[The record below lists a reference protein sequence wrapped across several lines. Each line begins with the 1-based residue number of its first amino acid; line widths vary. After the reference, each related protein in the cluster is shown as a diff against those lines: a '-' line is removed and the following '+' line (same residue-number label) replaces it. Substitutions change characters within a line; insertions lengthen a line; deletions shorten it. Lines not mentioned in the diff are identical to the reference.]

1 MSIQTGLDTEPI
13 WFHYVPMNSPVP
25 FSAADIAYA
34 TDPDEAAIQQERRA
48 WVVLS
53 EASKQANLITYSEAM
68 QAWLLAVRVVRP

>member
-1 MSIQTGLDTEPI
+1 
-13 WFHYVPMNSPVP
+13 MNSPVP